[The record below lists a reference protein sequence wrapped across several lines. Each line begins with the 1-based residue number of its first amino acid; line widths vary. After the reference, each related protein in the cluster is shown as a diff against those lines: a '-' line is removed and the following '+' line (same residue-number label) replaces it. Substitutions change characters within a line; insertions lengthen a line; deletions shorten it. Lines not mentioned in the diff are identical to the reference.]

1 MYIHYRNLHILL
13 PLSLRTLGGSRKIYV
28 FMGLFLM
35 ALLLVSH
42 SEIHINR
49 STGLNFSVAT
59 IYSHPFRSSPDR
71 CYHEQIVLGFEL
83 VHYK

>member
-1 MYIHYRNLHILL
+1 MYIHFRDLHILL
-13 PLSLRTLGGSRKIYV
+13 RLFLRTLGGSQEIYV
-28 FMGLFLM
+28 FMCLFLM

-42 SEIHINR
+42 SEIHIDR

-59 IYSHPFRSSPDR
+59 IYSHPFRSSSDR
-71 CYHEQIVLGFEL
+71 CYPEQIALEFEL